1 MRPIGFIAGFLLAI
15 VIVAIGFS
23 NYTIADFKSTF
34 LIGTA
39 DYSTLSWLSD
49 DQSPVWRDKVLAQIQ
64 GNGDTHADVM
74 ARSYDSMFGKV
85 DGVNRASW
93 RARYQKLLDGGIA
106 PVTWLISDDSPQ
118 VYKQGLANQ
127 IEYQNKVVDAVDDL
141 TSHYVVCLECD
152 EYYSPNEVSVLIQNL
167 RRKGVNKPIGVHL
180 TPGMSGKEAYV
191 KDADIIYLQTGF
203 DKTDDQIRASVAYAI
218 SLGKPVV
225 VSEYHK
231 DGTSAE
237 ARRIGD
243 LICTEF
249 PTVVGTGNGRGS
261 TTCSSYALPEEE
273 KKENKWEKFHGK
285 YEDELA
291 VIMLAMITFSA
302 ATLVTLPFQMQY
314 NYANEDGAY
323 EVLFAAPINETTDGG
338 MTLDN
343 NGRIMGFIKGSFDN
357 IFGEPNGNTARRNS
371 DRR

>member
-1 MRPIGFIAGFLLAI
+1 MLGFLVAC
-15 VIVAIGFS
+15 VILIS
-23 NYTIADFKSTF
+23 NNYNVGTAIADFKSTF

-49 DQSPVWRDKVLAQIQ
+49 DQSPAWRDKVLAKIQ
-64 GNGDTHADVM
+64 GNGDTHADLM
-74 ARSYDSMFGKV
+74 ARSYDGMFGKV

-118 VYKQGLANQ
+118 VYQKGLANQ

-180 TPGMSGKEAYV
+180 TPGMAGKEEYI
-191 KDADIIYLQTGF
+191 KDADIIYHQVGF
-203 DKTDDQIRASVAYAI
+203 DKTDAEIRASIDYAI

-231 DGTSAE
+231 NGTSEE
-237 ARRIGD
+237 ARRIGN
-243 LICTEF
+243 LICNEY
-249 PTVVGTGNGRGS
+249 PTVIGTGNGRGAS
-261 TTCSSYALPEEE
+261 TCASYAMPEEE
-273 KKENKWEKFHGK
+273 QNKWEKFHGK
-285 YEDELA
+285 YDDELA
-291 VIMLAMITFSA
+291 AIMLAMITFSA
-302 ATLVTLPFQMQY
+302 ATFITLPFQMKY
-314 NYANEDGAY
+314 NYATEDGAY
-323 EVLFAAPINETTDGG
+323 EVLMAAPINESTEGG
-338 MTLDN
+338 FTIN
-343 NGRIMGFIKGSFDN
+343 ESGRVMGFISGTFDK
-357 IFGEPNGNTARRNS
+357 IFGGFNGDTGRSS

>member
-1 MRPIGFIAGFLLAI
+1 MRFVLGFLVASVFLIAGN
-15 VIVAIGFS
+15 S
-23 NYTIADFKSTF
+23 NVGTAIADFKSTF
-34 LIGTA
+34 LIGGA
-39 DYSTLSWLSD
+39 DYSTLSWMSD
-49 DQSPVWRDKVLAQIQ
+49 DASPAWRDKVLAQIQ

-74 ARSYDSMFGKV
+74 ARSYDKKFKRV
-85 DGVNRASW
+85 DGVDRASW

-118 VYKQGLANQ
+118 VYQQGLANQ

-152 EYYSPNEVSVLIQNL
+152 EYYSANEVSVLIQNL

-203 DKTDDQIRASVAYAI
+203 DKSDDQIRESVRYAV

-225 VSEYHK
+225 VSEYHL
-231 DGTSAE
+231 DGTSEE

-261 TTCSSYALPEEE
+261 TTCADYAMPEEE
-273 KKENKWEKFHGK
+273 ESEWKKFHGK
-285 YEDELA
+285 YDDELA

-302 ATLVTLPFQMQY
+302 STLITLPFQMQY

-323 EVLFAAPINETTDGG
+323 EVLFAAPINDSTDGG
-338 MTLDN
+338 FTIN
-343 NGRIMGFIKGSFDN
+343 ESGRVMGFISGTFDKL
-357 IFGEPNGNTARRNS
+357 FGEPNGDTRRSSN
-371 DRR
+371 RR

>member
-1 MRPIGFIAGFLLAI
+1 MLGFLVAC
-15 VIVAIGFS
+15 VILIS
-23 NYTIADFKSTF
+23 NNYNVGTAIADFKSTF

-49 DQSPVWRDKVLAQIQ
+49 DQSPAWRDKVLAKIQ
-64 GNGDTHADVM
+64 GNGDTHADLM
-74 ARSYDSMFGKV
+74 ARSYDGMFGKV

-118 VYKQGLANQ
+118 VYQKGLANQ

-180 TPGMSGKEAYV
+180 TPGMAGKEEYI
-191 KDADIIYLQTGF
+191 KDADIIYHQVGF
-203 DKTDDQIRASVAYAI
+203 DKTDAEIRASIDYAI

-231 DGTSAE
+231 NGTSEE
-237 ARRIGD
+237 ARRIGN
-243 LICTEF
+243 LICNEY
-249 PTVVGTGNGRGS
+249 PTVIGTGNGRGAS
-261 TTCSSYALPEEE
+261 TCASYAMPEED
-273 KKENKWEKFHGK
+273 KNNDWEEFHDK
-285 YEDELA
+285 YDDELA
-291 VIMLAMITFSA
+291 VIMLALVTFSA
-302 ATLVTLPFQMQY
+302 ATLIELPFQAQY
-314 NYANEDGAY
+314 NYATDTGAY
-323 EVLFAAPINETTDGG
+323 EVLMAAPINESTDGG
-338 MTLDN
+338 FTIN
-343 NGRIMGFIKGSFDN
+343 ESGRVMGFISGSFDKL
-357 IFGEPNGNTARRNS
+357 FGGFTSKENNS
-371 DRR
+371 QDRR

>member
-1 MRPIGFIAGFLLAI
+1 MRFVLGFLVASVFLIAGN
-15 VIVAIGFS
+15 S
-23 NYTIADFKSTF
+23 NVGTAIADFKSTF

-39 DYSTLSWLSD
+39 DYSTLSWMSD
-49 DQSPVWRDKVLAQIQ
+49 DASPAWRDKVLAQIQ

-74 ARSYDSMFGKV
+74 ARSYDKKFKRV
-85 DGVNRASW
+85 DGVDRASW

-118 VYKQGLANQ
+118 VYQQGLANQ

-152 EYYSPNEVSVLIQNL
+152 EYYSANEVSVLIQNL

-180 TPGMSGKEAYV
+180 TPGMAGKEAYI

-203 DKTDDQIRASVAYAI
+203 DKTDDQIRESVRYAI

-231 DGTSAE
+231 EGTSEE

-261 TTCSSYALPEEE
+261 TTCASYAMPEEE
-273 KKENKWEKFHGK
+273 ESKWEKFHGK
-285 YEDELA
+285 YDDELA

-302 ATLVTLPFQMQY
+302 STLITLPFQMQY

-323 EVLFAAPINETTDGG
+323 EVLFAAPITETTDGG
-338 MTLDN
+338 FTIN
-343 NGRIMGFIKGSFDN
+343 ESGRVMGFISGTFDKL
-357 IFGEPNGNTARRNS
+357 FGEPNGDTRRNS

>member
-1 MRPIGFIAGFLLAI
+1 
-15 VIVAIGFS
+15 
-23 NYTIADFKSTF
+23 
-34 LIGTA
+34 
-39 DYSTLSWLSD
+39 
-49 DQSPVWRDKVLAQIQ
+49 
-64 GNGDTHADVM
+64 
-74 ARSYDSMFGKV
+74 
-85 DGVNRASW
+85 
-93 RARYQKLLDGGIA
+93 
-106 PVTWLISDDSPQ
+106 
-118 VYKQGLANQ
+118 
-127 IEYQNKVVDAVDDL
+127 
-141 TSHYVVCLECD
+141 VVCLECD

-203 DKTDDQIRASVAYAI
+203 DKTDDQIRQSVAYAI

-243 LICTEF
+243 LICNEF

-261 TTCSSYALPEEE
+261 STCASYAMPEED
-273 KKENKWEKFHGK
+273 KKNDWEKFHGK

-291 VIMLAMITFSA
+291 TIMLAMITFSA
-302 ATLVTLPFQMQY
+302 ATLITLPFQMQY

-323 EVLFAAPINETTDGG
+323 EVLLAAPINETTDGG
-338 MTLDN
+338 MTIDN
-343 NGRIMGFIKGSFDN
+343 NGRIMGFISGSFDRL
-357 IFGEPNGNTARRNS
+357 FGKPTGTLNDDSTKNR
-371 DRR
+371 

>member
-1 MRPIGFIAGFLLAI
+1 MLGFLVASVFLIAGN
-15 VIVAIGFS
+15 S
-23 NYTIADFKSTF
+23 NVGTAIADFKSTF

-39 DYSTLSWLSD
+39 DYSTLSWMSD
-49 DQSPVWRDKVLAQIQ
+49 DASPAWRDKVLKQIQ

-74 ARSYDSMFGKV
+74 ARSYDSKFKKV
-85 DGVNRASW
+85 DGVDRASW

-152 EYYSPNEVSVLIQNL
+152 EYYSANEVSVLIQNL

-180 TPGMSGKEAYV
+180 TPGMSGKEAYI

-203 DKTDDQIRASVAYAI
+203 DKTDDQIRQSVAYAI

-231 DGTSAE
+231 DGTSEE

-261 TTCSSYALPEEE
+261 TTCASYAMPEED
-273 KKENKWEKFHGK
+273 KKNDWEEFHDK
-285 YEDELA
+285 YDDELA
-291 VIMLAMITFSA
+291 VIMLALVTFSA
-302 ATLVTLPFQMQY
+302 ATLIELPFQAQY
-314 NYANEDGAY
+314 NYATDTGAY
-323 EVLFAAPINETTDGG
+323 EVLFAAPINESTDGG
-338 MTLDN
+338 FTIN
-343 NGRIMGFIKGSFDN
+343 ESGRVMGFISGTFDKL
-357 IFGEPNGNTARRNS
+357 FGGFDGDTRRNS
-371 DRR
+371 NRR

>member
-1 MRPIGFIAGFLLAI
+1 MKFVLGFLVAC
-15 VIVAIGFS
+15 VILISS
-23 NYTIADFKSTF
+23 NYNVGTAVADFKSTF

-64 GNGDTHADVM
+64 GNGDTHADLM
-74 ARSYDSMFGKV
+74 ARSYDGMFGKV

-180 TPGMSGKEAYV
+180 TPGMSGKEAYI

-203 DKTDDQIRASVAYAI
+203 DKTDDQIRQSVAYAI

-243 LICTEF
+243 LICNEF

-261 TTCSSYALPEEE
+261 STCASYAMPDEDTRNE
-273 KKENKWEKFHGK
+273 WEKFHDK
-285 YEDELA
+285 NEDELA
-291 VIMLAMITFSA
+291 VIMLALITFSA
-302 ATLVTLPFQMQY
+302 ATLIELPFQAQY

-323 EVLFAAPINETTDGG
+323 EVLLAAPINDTTDGG
-338 MTLDN
+338 MTIDN
-343 NGRIMGFIKGSFDN
+343 NGRIMGFISGSFEKL
-357 IFGEPNGNTARRNS
+357 FGKSKETKND
-371 DRR
+371 DRTKNR

>member
-1 MRPIGFIAGFLLAI
+1 MRFVLGFLVASVFLIAGN
-15 VIVAIGFS
+15 S
-23 NYTIADFKSTF
+23 NVGTAIADFKSTF
-34 LIGTA
+34 LIGGA
-39 DYSTLSWLSD
+39 DYSTLSWISD
-49 DQSPVWRDKVLAQIQ
+49 EASPAWRDKVLKQIQ

-74 ARSYDSMFGKV
+74 ARSYVKKFKRV
-85 DGVNRASW
+85 DGVDRNSW

-152 EYYSPNEVSVLIQNL
+152 EYYSANEVSVLIQNL

-180 TPGMSGKEAYV
+180 TPGMAGKESYV

-203 DKTDDQIRASVAYAI
+203 DKTDDQIRQSVAYAV

-225 VSEYHK
+225 VSEYHL

-243 LICTEF
+243 LICNEF
-249 PTVVGTGNGRGS
+249 KTVIGTGNGRGS
-261 TTCSSYALPEEE
+261 STCASYAMPEED
-273 KKENKWEKFHGK
+273 KKNDWQEFHDK
-285 YEDELA
+285 YDDELA
-291 VIMLAMITFSA
+291 VIMLALVTFSA
-302 ATLVTLPFQMQY
+302 ATLIELPFQAQY
-314 NYANEDGAY
+314 NYATDTGAY
-323 EVLFAAPINETTDGG
+323 EVLFAAPINESTDGG
-338 MTLDN
+338 FTIN
-343 NGRIMGFIKGSFDN
+343 ESGRVMGFISGTFDKL
-357 IFGEPNGNTARRNS
+357 FGGFDGDTRRNS
-371 DRR
+371 NRR

>member
-1 MRPIGFIAGFLLAI
+1 MRFVLGFLVASVFLIAGN
-15 VIVAIGFS
+15 S
-23 NYTIADFKSTF
+23 NVGTAIADFKSTF

-39 DYSTLSWLSD
+39 DYSTLSWMSD
-49 DQSPVWRDKVLAQIQ
+49 DASPAWRDKVLAQIQ

-74 ARSYDSMFGKV
+74 ARSYDKKFKRV
-85 DGVNRASW
+85 DGVDRASW

-152 EYYSPNEVSVLIQNL
+152 EYYSANEVSVLIQNL

-180 TPGMSGKEAYV
+180 TPGMAGKEAYV

-203 DKTDDQIRASVAYAI
+203 NKTDDQIRESVRYAI

-261 TTCSSYALPEEE
+261 STCASYAMPEED
-273 KKENKWEKFHGK
+273 KKNDWEEFHKK
-285 YEDELA
+285 YDDELA

-302 ATLVTLPFQMQY
+302 ATFITLPFQMQY
-314 NYANEDGAY
+314 NYATDTGAY
-323 EVLFAAPINETTDGG
+323 EVLFAAPINEDTDGG
-338 MTLDN
+338 FTIN
-343 NGRIMGFIKGSFDN
+343 ESGRVMGFISGTFDR
-357 IFGEPNGNTARRNS
+357 FFSGAKEEVNTSNRR
-371 DRR
+371 

>member
-1 MRPIGFIAGFLLAI
+1 MRFVLGFLVASVFLIAGN
-15 VIVAIGFS
+15 S
-23 NYTIADFKSTF
+23 NVGTAIADFKSTF
-34 LIGTA
+34 LIGGA
-39 DYSTLSWLSD
+39 DYSTLSWISD
-49 DQSPVWRDKVLAQIQ
+49 EASPAWRDKVLKQIQ

-74 ARSYDSMFGKV
+74 ARSYDKKFKRV
-85 DGVNRASW
+85 DGVDRNSW

-152 EYYSPNEVSVLIQNL
+152 EYYSANEVSVLIQNL

-180 TPGMSGKEAYV
+180 TPGMAGKESYV

-203 DKTDDQIRASVAYAI
+203 DKTDDQIRQSVAYAV

-225 VSEYHK
+225 VSEYHL
-231 DGTSAE
+231 DGTSSE

-249 PTVVGTGNGRGS
+249 PTVIGTGNGRGS
-261 TTCSSYALPEEE
+261 STCASYAMPEED
-273 KKENKWEKFHGK
+273 KKNDWQEFHDK
-285 YEDELA
+285 YDDELA
-291 VIMLAMITFSA
+291 VIMLALITFSA
-302 ATLVTLPFQMQY
+302 ATLIELPFQAQY
-314 NYANEDGAY
+314 NYATDTGAY
-323 EVLFAAPINETTDGG
+323 EVLFAAPINESTDGG
-338 MTLDN
+338 FTIN
-343 NGRIMGFIKGSFDN
+343 ESGRVMGFISGTFDKL
-357 IFGEPNGNTARRNS
+357 FGGFDGDTRRNS
-371 DRR
+371 NRR

>member
-1 MRPIGFIAGFLLAI
+1 MRPIGFIAGFLLAM

-74 ARSYDSMFGKV
+74 ARSYDGMFGKV

-118 VYKQGLANQ
+118 VYKKGLANQ

-273 KKENKWEKFHGK
+273 KNDWEEFHDK
-285 YEDELA
+285 YDDELA

-302 ATLVTLPFQMQY
+302 STLITLPFQMQY

-323 EVLFAAPINETTDGG
+323 EVLFAAPISETTDGG
-338 MTLDN
+338 FTIN
-343 NGRIMGFIKGSFDN
+343 QSGRIMGFISGSFDK

>member
-1 MRPIGFIAGFLLAI
+1 MRFVLGFLVASVFLIAGN
-15 VIVAIGFS
+15 S
-23 NYTIADFKSTF
+23 NVGTAIADFKSTF
-34 LIGTA
+34 LIGGA
-39 DYSTLSWLSD
+39 DYSTLSWISD
-49 DQSPVWRDKVLAQIQ
+49 EASPAWRDKVLKQIQ

-74 ARSYDSMFGKV
+74 ARSYDKKFKRV
-85 DGVNRASW
+85 DGVDRNSW

-152 EYYSPNEVSVLIQNL
+152 EYYSANEVSVLIQNL

-180 TPGMSGKEAYV
+180 TPGMAGKESYV

-203 DKTDDQIRASVAYAI
+203 DKTDDQIRQSVAYAV

-225 VSEYHK
+225 VSEYHL

-249 PTVVGTGNGRGS
+249 PTVIGTGNGRGS
-261 TTCSSYALPEEE
+261 STCASYAMPEED
-273 KKENKWEKFHGK
+273 KKNDWQEFHDK
-285 YEDELA
+285 YDDELA
-291 VIMLAMITFSA
+291 VIMLALITFSA
-302 ATLVTLPFQMQY
+302 ATLIELPFQAQY
-314 NYANEDGAY
+314 NYATDTGAY
-323 EVLFAAPINETTDGG
+323 EVLFAAPINESTDGG
-338 MTLDN
+338 FTIN
-343 NGRIMGFIKGSFDN
+343 ESGRVMGFISGTFDKL
-357 IFGEPNGNTARRNS
+357 FGGFDGDTRRNS
-371 DRR
+371 NRR

>member
-1 MRPIGFIAGFLLAI
+1 MKFVLGFLVAC
-15 VIVAIGFS
+15 VILIS
-23 NYTIADFKSTF
+23 NNYNVGTAIADFKSTF

-49 DQSPVWRDKVLAQIQ
+49 DQSPAWRDKVLAQIQ
-64 GNGDTHADVM
+64 GNGDTHADLM
-74 ARSYDSMFGKV
+74 ARSYDGMFGKV
-85 DGVNRASW
+85 DGVDRASW

-152 EYYSPNEVSVLIQNL
+152 EYYSANEVSVLIQNL

-203 DKTDDQIRASVAYAI
+203 DKTDDQIRQSVAYAI

-243 LICTEF
+243 LICNEF
-249 PTVVGTGNGRGS
+249 KTVIGTGNGRGS
-261 TTCSSYALPEEE
+261 SVCADYKFPEDEDTRNE
-273 KKENKWEKFHGK
+273 WEKFHDKNG
-285 YEDELA
+285 DELA
-291 VIMLAMITFSA
+291 VIMLALITFST
-302 ATLVTLPFQMQY
+302 ATLITLPFQAQY
-314 NYANEDGAY
+314 NFANEDGAY
-323 EVLFAAPINETTDGG
+323 EVMFAAPVNETTDAG

-343 NGRIMGFIKGSFDN
+343 TGRIMGFISGSFDK
-357 IFGEPNGNTARRNS
+357 IFGGFDAVSKEDGNRR
-371 DRR
+371 